1 MRNKTKKCAVALM
14 TVCTM
19 TASLIFPGKTIQA
32 AYGESE
38 SGDMYSASS
47 DLRTAYSEAQAAFIT
62 FSDSEAKIKGL
73 EGGCSAVG
81 TAVTISEA
89 GTYVFSGN
97 CADGSITVK
106 KGTTGVKLV
115 LNGLDL
121 TSASAATG
129 PVLCKAGTETE
140 IIAEAGTVNTFADSA
155 ANTEEKAAVKVN
167 KQSSLTLSG
176 AGTLNIVGV
185 CKNGIKGGAE
195 TDITVQEQKLH
206 IKSADNG
213 LASDNTVTVKSGKLT
228 IEAGG
233 DGIKSSPDRVDDA
246 GNADDTV
253 SLGDVILEGGEVNI
267 TAAAD
272 GIQGDNSVTVNGGS
286 YQITTNGGYT
296 ATLSEDADSCKGIK
310 SDSTLTINGGEF
322 TINSAD
328 DALHSNEYISIL
340 GGKFDI
346 QTGDDGMHA
355 DTSLFVGLEEEASNI
370 DISIRNCYEG
380 LEAGTVYVNSG
391 TINVNS
397 TDDGVNAAGG
407 NDGSGSNG
415 RPGDGFNPGGGRPG
429 SMGGPGGRLAVMNTD
444 SAEDGNNSAAKS
456 DSIYAAGNTGYAINI
471 NGGTLYV
478 KAAGDGLDSNGDISI
493 SGGNIIVYGAAAG
506 GPGSDNFPFD
516 HDGSFAITGGYIFG
530 AGSSQMEEGV
540 QSSTQGYIVNRNTYS
555 QGDVICVQDSQGNV
569 LFTEALAERVNYM
582 MYSSPEMT
590 ASGSY
595 SFQMGVGADQI
606 AISECQITLEQ
617 QSYTYNGMAKQPRV
631 TVSYGG
637 KALIKNQDYTVGY
650 SNNINVGTAKV
661 IVKGMGSYQGTVE
674 KEFVILEKSGESTN
688 PDGGTNSGSSAN
700 PGGNANPGETAYQKP
715 AKVKGLLAS
724 PVNAAKIKISWKKA
738 ADADG
743 YLLYRYDSKKK
754 TWKCIKTITKG
765 TITSYIDGRLASG
778 TAFKYRVCAFASA
791 DKKYKGDF
799 SNSVTTATK
808 PSKVNIKTVTAKK
821 KALVLKWKKTSGS
834 GYEIAYSTKK
844 NFSDAKTVKINGAS
858 KSCYTVKKLK
868 TNKKYYVK
876 IRAYKKVGSK
886 IYRGSYS
893 ARKQVKIK

>member
-14 TVCTM
+14 TFCTM
-19 TASLIFPGKTIQA
+19 TASLIFPGEGIQD

-38 SGDMYSASS
+38 AMYSGLS
-47 DLRTAYSEAQAAFIT
+47 DLRTVYNEAQAAFIT
-62 FSDSEAKIKGL
+62 FSDTQATVKGL
-73 EGGCSAVG
+73 EEGCSATG

-97 CADGSITVK
+97 CVDGSITVK
-106 KGTTGVKLV
+106 KGTTGVKLI

-121 TSASAATG
+121 TSASAVTG

-140 IIAEAGTVNTFADSA
+140 IIAEAGTVNTLTDSM

-176 AGTLNIVGV
+176 AGTLNVVGV

-195 TDITVQEQKLH
+195 TDITVQEQNLH

-213 LASDNTVTVKSGKLT
+213 LASDNTVTVKSGKLM

-233 DGIKSSPDRVDDA
+233 DGIKSSPDRLDDA

-253 SLGDVILEGGEVNI
+253 SLGDIILESGEINI
-267 TAAAD
+267 IAAAD

-296 ATLSEDADSCKGIK
+296 TTLA
-310 SDSTLTINGGEF
+310 
-322 TINSAD
+322 
-328 DALHSNEYISIL
+328 
-340 GGKFDI
+340 
-346 QTGDDGMHA
+346 
-355 DTSLFVGLEEEASNI
+355 
-370 DISIRNCYEG
+370 SIRNCYEG

-391 TINVNS
+391 TININS

-415 RPGDGFNPGGGRPG
+415 RPGDGFNPGGG
-429 SMGGPGGRLAVMNTD
+429 PGGRLAVMNTD
-444 SAEDGNNSAAKS
+444 SVEDSNNSAAIT
-456 DSIYAAGNTGYAINI
+456 DSTYAAGNEGYAINI

-506 GPGSDNFPFD
+506 DPGSDNFPFD
-516 HDGSFAITGGYIFG
+516 HDGSFAISGGYIFG

-540 QSSTQGYIVNRNTYS
+540 QSSTQGYIVNKNTYS
-555 QGDVICVQDSQGNV
+555 QGDVICVLDGQGNV

-590 ASGSY
+590 ASGNY
-595 SFQMGVGADQI
+595 SFKMGADAGQI
-606 AISECQITLEQ
+606 DISECQITLEQ
-617 QSYTYNGMAKQPRV
+617 QSYTYNGIAKQPRV
-631 TVSYGG
+631 TVSHGG

-650 SNNINVGTAKV
+650 SSNINAGTAKV
-661 IVKGMGSYQGTVE
+661 TVKGMGSYQGTVE
-674 KEFVILEKSGESTN
+674 REFVILEKSEESTN
-688 PDGGTNSGSSAN
+688 PGGGTNPGGSAN
-700 PGGNANPGETAYQKP
+700 PGGNENPGGTAYQKP
-715 AKVKGLLAS
+715 AKVKGLSAS
-724 PVNAAKIKISWKKA
+724 SVNAAKIKISWKKA
-738 ADADG
+738 VDADG
-743 YLLYRYDSKKK
+743 YLLYRYDGKKK
-754 TWKCIKTITKG
+754 AWKCIKTITKG
-765 TITSYIDGRLASG
+765 IITSYIDSGLASG
-778 TAFKYRVCAFASA
+778 TAFKYRVCAFTSA

-808 PSKVNIKTVTAKK
+808 PSKVSIKTVTAKK
-821 KALVLKWKKTSGS
+821 KALALKWKKTAGS
-834 GYEIAYSTKK
+834 GYEITYSSKK
-844 NFSDAKTVKINGAS
+844 NFSGAKTVKINGAS
-858 KSCYTVKKLK
+858 KSSCTVKKLK
-868 TNKKYYVK
+868 SKKTYYVK
-876 IRAYKKVGSK
+876 IRAYKKVGGK
-886 IYRGSYS
+886 IYRGPYS
-893 ARKQVKIK
+893 ARNQVKTK

>member
-14 TVCTM
+14 TFCTM
-19 TASLIFPGKTIQA
+19 TASLIFPGEAIQA

-38 SGDMYSASS
+38 AMYSGLS
-47 DLRTAYSEAQAAFIT
+47 DLRTVYNEAQAAFIT
-62 FSDSEAKIKGL
+62 FSDTQATVKGL
-73 EGGCSAVG
+73 EEGCSATG

-97 CADGSITVK
+97 CVDGSITVK
-106 KGTTGVKLV
+106 KGTTGVKLI

-121 TSASAATG
+121 TSASAVTG

-140 IIAEAGTVNTFADSA
+140 IIAEAGTVNTLTDSM

-176 AGTLNIVGV
+176 AGTLNVVGV
-185 CKNGIKGGAE
+185 CKNGIKRGAE
-195 TDITVQEQKLH
+195 TDITVQEQNLH

-213 LASDNTVTVKSGKLT
+213 LASDNTVTVKSGKLM

-233 DGIKSSPDRVDDA
+233 DGIKSSPDRLDDA

-253 SLGDVILEGGEVNI
+253 SLGDIILESGEINI
-267 TAAAD
+267 IAAAD

-296 ATLSEDADSCKGIK
+296 TTLA
-310 SDSTLTINGGEF
+310 
-322 TINSAD
+322 
-328 DALHSNEYISIL
+328 
-340 GGKFDI
+340 
-346 QTGDDGMHA
+346 
-355 DTSLFVGLEEEASNI
+355 
-370 DISIRNCYEG
+370 SIRNCYEG

-391 TINVNS
+391 TININS

-429 SMGGPGGRLAVMNTD
+429 NMGGGPGGRLAVMNTD
-444 SAEDGNNSAAKS
+444 SVEDSNNSAAIT
-456 DSIYAAGNTGYAINI
+456 DSTYAAGNEGYAINI

-506 GPGSDNFPFD
+506 DPGSDNFPFD
-516 HDGSFAITGGYIFG
+516 HDGSFAISGGYIFG

-540 QSSTQGYIVNRNTYS
+540 QSSTQGYIVNKNTYS
-555 QGDVICVQDSQGNV
+555 QGDVICVLDGQGNV

-590 ASGSY
+590 ASGNY
-595 SFQMGVGADQI
+595 SFKMGADAGQI
-606 AISECQITLEQ
+606 DISECQITLEQ
-617 QSYTYNGMAKQPRV
+617 QSYTYNGIAKQPRV
-631 TVSYGG
+631 TVSHGG

-650 SNNINVGTAKV
+650 SSNINAGTAKV
-661 IVKGMGSYQGTVE
+661 TVKGMGSYQGTVE
-674 KEFVILEKSGESTN
+674 REFVILEKSEESTN
-688 PDGGTNSGSSAN
+688 PGGGTNPGGSAN
-700 PGGNANPGETAYQKP
+700 PGGNENPGGTAYQKP
-715 AKVKGLLAS
+715 AKVKGLSAS

-738 ADADG
+738 VDADG
-743 YLLYRYDSKKK
+743 YLLYRYDGKKK
-754 TWKCIKTITKG
+754 AWKCIKTITKG
-765 TITSYIDGRLASG
+765 IITSYIDSGLASG
-778 TAFKYRVCAFASA
+778 TAFKYRVCAFTSA

-808 PSKVNIKTVTAKK
+808 SSKVSIKTVTAKK
-821 KALVLKWKKTSGS
+821 KALALKWKKTAGS
-834 GYEIAYSTKK
+834 GYEITYSSKK
-844 NFSDAKTVKINGAS
+844 NFSGAKTVKINGAS
-858 KSCYTVKKLK
+858 KSSCTVKKLK
-868 TNKKYYVK
+868 SKKTYYVK
-876 IRAYKKVGSK
+876 IRAYKKVGGK
-886 IYRGSYS
+886 IYRGPYS
-893 ARKQVKIK
+893 ARKQVKTK

>member
-14 TVCTM
+14 TFCTM
-19 TASLIFPGKTIQA
+19 TASLIFPGEAIQA

-38 SGDMYSASS
+38 AMYSGLS
-47 DLRTAYSEAQAAFIT
+47 DLRTVYNEAQAAFIT
-62 FSDSEAKIKGL
+62 FSDTQATVKGL
-73 EGGCSAVG
+73 EEGCSATG

-97 CADGSITVK
+97 CVDGSITVK
-106 KGTTGVKLV
+106 KGTTGVKLI

-121 TSASAATG
+121 TSASAVTG

-140 IIAEAGTVNTFADSA
+140 IIAEAGTVNTLTDSM

-176 AGTLNIVGV
+176 AGTLNVVGV

-195 TDITVQEQKLH
+195 TDITVQEQNLH

-213 LASDNTVTVKSGKLT
+213 LASDNTVTVKSGKLM

-233 DGIKSSPDRVDDA
+233 DGIKSSPDRLDDA

-253 SLGDVILEGGEVNI
+253 SLGDIILESGEINI
-267 TAAAD
+267 IAAAD

-296 ATLSEDADSCKGIK
+296 TTLA
-310 SDSTLTINGGEF
+310 
-322 TINSAD
+322 
-328 DALHSNEYISIL
+328 
-340 GGKFDI
+340 
-346 QTGDDGMHA
+346 
-355 DTSLFVGLEEEASNI
+355 
-370 DISIRNCYEG
+370 SIRNCYEG

-391 TINVNS
+391 TININS

-429 SMGGPGGRLAVMNTD
+429 NMGGGPGGRLAVMNTD
-444 SAEDGNNSAAKS
+444 PVEDSNNSAAIT
-456 DSIYAAGNTGYAINI
+456 DSTYAAGNEGYAINI

-506 GPGSDNFPFD
+506 DPGSDNFPFD
-516 HDGSFAITGGYIFG
+516 HDGSFAISGGYIFG

-540 QSSTQGYIVNRNTYS
+540 QSSTQGYIVNKNTYS
-555 QGDVICVQDSQGNV
+555 QGDVICVLDGQGNV

-590 ASGSY
+590 ASGNY
-595 SFQMGVGADQI
+595 SFKMGADAGQI
-606 AISECQITLEQ
+606 DISECQITLEQ
-617 QSYTYNGMAKQPRV
+617 QSYTYNGIAKQPRV
-631 TVSYGG
+631 TVSHGG

-650 SNNINVGTAKV
+650 SSNINAGTAKV
-661 IVKGMGSYQGTVE
+661 TVKGMGSYQGTVE
-674 KEFVILEKSGESTN
+674 REFVILEKSEESTN
-688 PDGGTNSGSSAN
+688 PGGGTNPGGSAN
-700 PGGNANPGETAYQKP
+700 PGGNENPGGTAYQKP
-715 AKVKGLLAS
+715 AKVKGLSAS

-738 ADADG
+738 VDADG
-743 YLLYRYDSKKK
+743 YLLYRYDGKKK
-754 TWKCIKTITKG
+754 AWKCIKTITKG
-765 TITSYIDGRLASG
+765 IITSYIDSGLASG
-778 TAFKYRVCAFASA
+778 TAFKYRVCAFTSA

-808 PSKVNIKTVTAKK
+808 PSKVSIKTVTAKK
-821 KALVLKWKKTSGS
+821 KALALKWKKTAGS
-834 GYEIAYSTKK
+834 GYEITYSSKK
-844 NFSDAKTVKINGAS
+844 NFSGAKTVKINGAS
-858 KSCYTVKKLK
+858 KSSCTVKKLK
-868 TNKKYYVK
+868 SKKTYYVK
-876 IRAYKKVGSK
+876 IRAYKKVGGK
-886 IYRGSYS
+886 IYRGPYS
-893 ARKQVKIK
+893 ARKQVKTK

>member
-1 MRNKTKKCAVALM
+1 M
-14 TVCTM
+14 TFCTM
-19 TASLIFPGKTIQA
+19 TASLIFPGEAIQA

-38 SGDMYSASS
+38 AMYSGLS
-47 DLRTAYSEAQAAFIT
+47 DLRTVYNEAQAAFIT
-62 FSDSEAKIKGL
+62 FSDTQATVKGL
-73 EGGCSAVG
+73 EEGCSATG

-97 CADGSITVK
+97 CVDGSITVK
-106 KGTTGVKLV
+106 KGTTGVKLI

-121 TSASAATG
+121 TSASAVTG

-140 IIAEAGTVNTFADSA
+140 IIAEAGTVNTLTDSM

-176 AGTLNIVGV
+176 AGTLNVVGV

-195 TDITVQEQKLH
+195 TDITVQEQNLH

-213 LASDNTVTVKSGKLT
+213 LASDNTVTVKSGKLM

-233 DGIKSSPDRVDDA
+233 DGIKSSPDRLDDA

-253 SLGDVILEGGEVNI
+253 SLGDIILESGEINI
-267 TAAAD
+267 IAAAD

-296 ATLSEDADSCKGIK
+296 TTLA
-310 SDSTLTINGGEF
+310 
-322 TINSAD
+322 
-328 DALHSNEYISIL
+328 
-340 GGKFDI
+340 
-346 QTGDDGMHA
+346 
-355 DTSLFVGLEEEASNI
+355 
-370 DISIRNCYEG
+370 SIRNCYEG

-391 TINVNS
+391 TININS

-415 RPGDGFNPGGGRPG
+415 RPGDGFNPGGG
-429 SMGGPGGRLAVMNTD
+429 PGGRLAVMNTD
-444 SAEDGNNSAAKS
+444 SVEDSNNSAAIT
-456 DSIYAAGNTGYAINI
+456 DSTYAAGNEGYAINI

-506 GPGSDNFPFD
+506 DPGSDNFPFD
-516 HDGSFAITGGYIFG
+516 HDGSFAISGGYIFG

-540 QSSTQGYIVNRNTYS
+540 QSSTQGYIVNKNTYS
-555 QGDVICVQDSQGNV
+555 QGDVICVLDGQGNV

-590 ASGSY
+590 ASGNY
-595 SFQMGVGADQI
+595 SFKMGADAGQI
-606 AISECQITLEQ
+606 DISECQITLEQ
-617 QSYTYNGMAKQPRV
+617 QSYTYNGIAKQPRV
-631 TVSYGG
+631 TVSHGG

-650 SNNINVGTAKV
+650 SSNINAGTAKV
-661 IVKGMGSYQGTVE
+661 TVKGMGSYQGTVE
-674 KEFVILEKSGESTN
+674 REFVILEKSEESTN
-688 PDGGTNSGSSAN
+688 PGGGTNPGGSAN
-700 PGGNANPGETAYQKP
+700 PGGNENPGGTAYQKP
-715 AKVKGLLAS
+715 AKVKGLSAS

-738 ADADG
+738 VDADG
-743 YLLYRYDSKKK
+743 YLLYRYDGKKK
-754 TWKCIKTITKG
+754 AWKCIKTITKG
-765 TITSYIDGRLASG
+765 IITSYIDSGLASG
-778 TAFKYRVCAFASA
+778 TAFKYRVCAFTSA

-808 PSKVNIKTVTAKK
+808 PSKVSIKTVTAKK
-821 KALVLKWKKTSGS
+821 KALALKWKKTAGS
-834 GYEIAYSTKK
+834 GYEITYSSKK
-844 NFSDAKTVKINGAS
+844 NFSGAKTVKINGAS
-858 KSCYTVKKLK
+858 KSSCTVKKLK
-868 TNKKYYVK
+868 SKKTYYVK
-876 IRAYKKVGSK
+876 IRAYKKVGGK
-886 IYRGSYS
+886 IYRGPYS
-893 ARKQVKIK
+893 ARKQVKTK

>member
-14 TVCTM
+14 TFCTM
-19 TASLIFPGKTIQA
+19 TASLIFPGEGIQA

-38 SGDMYSASS
+38 AMYSGLS
-47 DLRTAYSEAQAAFIT
+47 DLRTVYNEAQAAFIT
-62 FSDSEAKIKGL
+62 FSDTQATVKGL
-73 EGGCSAVG
+73 EEGCSATG

-97 CADGSITVK
+97 CVDGSITVK
-106 KGTTGVKLV
+106 KGTTGVKLI

-121 TSASAATG
+121 TSASAVTG

-140 IIAEAGTVNTFADSA
+140 IIAEAGTVNTLTDSM

-176 AGTLNIVGV
+176 AGTLNVVGV

-195 TDITVQEQKLH
+195 TDITVQEQNLH

-213 LASDNTVTVKSGKLT
+213 LASDNTVTVKSGKLM

-233 DGIKSSPDRVDDA
+233 DGIKSSPDRLDDA

-253 SLGDVILEGGEVNI
+253 SLGDIILESGEINI
-267 TAAAD
+267 IAAAD

-296 ATLSEDADSCKGIK
+296 TTLA
-310 SDSTLTINGGEF
+310 
-322 TINSAD
+322 
-328 DALHSNEYISIL
+328 
-340 GGKFDI
+340 
-346 QTGDDGMHA
+346 
-355 DTSLFVGLEEEASNI
+355 
-370 DISIRNCYEG
+370 SIRNCYEG

-391 TINVNS
+391 TININS

-429 SMGGPGGRLAVMNTD
+429 NMGGGPGGRLAVMNTD
-444 SAEDGNNSAAKS
+444 PVEDSNNSAAIT
-456 DSIYAAGNTGYAINI
+456 DSTYAAGNEGYAINI

-506 GPGSDNFPFD
+506 DPGSDNFPFD
-516 HDGSFAITGGYIFG
+516 HDGSFAISGGYIFG

-540 QSSTQGYIVNRNTYS
+540 QSSTQGYIVNKNTYS
-555 QGDVICVQDSQGNV
+555 QGDVICVLDGQGNV

-590 ASGSY
+590 ASGNY
-595 SFQMGVGADQI
+595 SFKMGADAGQI
-606 AISECQITLEQ
+606 DISECQITLEQ
-617 QSYTYNGMAKQPRV
+617 QSYTYNGIAKQPRV
-631 TVSYGG
+631 TVSHGG

-650 SNNINVGTAKV
+650 SSNINAGTAKV
-661 IVKGMGSYQGTVE
+661 TVKGMGSYQGTVE
-674 KEFVILEKSGESTN
+674 REFVILEKSEESTN
-688 PDGGTNSGSSAN
+688 PGGGTNPGGSAN
-700 PGGNANPGETAYQKP
+700 PGGNENPGGTAYQKP
-715 AKVKGLLAS
+715 AKVKGLSAS

-738 ADADG
+738 VDADG
-743 YLLYRYDSKKK
+743 YLLYRYDGKKK
-754 TWKCIKTITKG
+754 AWKCIKTITKG
-765 TITSYIDGRLASG
+765 IITSYIDSGLASG
-778 TAFKYRVCAFASA
+778 TAFKYRVCAFTSA

-808 PSKVNIKTVTAKK
+808 PSKVSIKTVTAKK
-821 KALVLKWKKTSGS
+821 KALALKWKKTAGS
-834 GYEIAYSTKK
+834 GYEITYSSKK
-844 NFSDAKTVKINGAS
+844 NFSGAKTVKINGAS
-858 KSCYTVKKLK
+858 KSSCTVKKLK
-868 TNKKYYVK
+868 SKKTYYVK
-876 IRAYKKVGSK
+876 IRAYKKVGGK
-886 IYRGSYS
+886 IYRGPYS
-893 ARKQVKIK
+893 ARKQVKTK

>member
-14 TVCTM
+14 TFCTM
-19 TASLIFPGKTIQA
+19 TASLIFPGEGIQA

-38 SGDMYSASS
+38 AMYSGLS
-47 DLRTAYSEAQAAFIT
+47 DLRTVYNEAQAAFIT
-62 FSDSEAKIKGL
+62 FSDTQATVKGL
-73 EGGCSAVG
+73 EEGCSATG

-97 CADGSITVK
+97 CVDGSITVK
-106 KGTTGVKLV
+106 KGTTGVKLI

-121 TSASAATG
+121 TSASAVTG

-140 IIAEAGTVNTFADSA
+140 IIAEAGTVNTLTDSM

-176 AGTLNIVGV
+176 AGTLNVVGV

-195 TDITVQEQKLH
+195 TDITVQEQNLH

-213 LASDNTVTVKSGKLT
+213 LASDNTVTVKSGKLM

-233 DGIKSSPDRVDDA
+233 DGIKSSPDRLDDA

-253 SLGDVILEGGEVNI
+253 SLGDIILESGEINI
-267 TAAAD
+267 IAAAD

-296 ATLSEDADSCKGIK
+296 TTLA
-310 SDSTLTINGGEF
+310 
-322 TINSAD
+322 
-328 DALHSNEYISIL
+328 
-340 GGKFDI
+340 
-346 QTGDDGMHA
+346 
-355 DTSLFVGLEEEASNI
+355 
-370 DISIRNCYEG
+370 SIRNCYEG

-391 TINVNS
+391 TININS

-429 SMGGPGGRLAVMNTD
+429 NMGGGPGGRLAVMNTD
-444 SAEDGNNSAAKS
+444 PVEDSNNSAAIT
-456 DSIYAAGNTGYAINI
+456 DSTYAAGNEGYAINI

-506 GPGSDNFPFD
+506 DPGSDNFPFD
-516 HDGSFAITGGYIFG
+516 HDGSFAISGGYIFG

-540 QSSTQGYIVNRNTYS
+540 QSSTQGYIVNKNTYS
-555 QGDVICVQDSQGNV
+555 QGDVICVLDGQGNV

-590 ASGSY
+590 ASGNY
-595 SFQMGVGADQI
+595 SFKMGADAGQI
-606 AISECQITLEQ
+606 DISECQITLEQ
-617 QSYTYNGMAKQPRV
+617 QSYTYNGIAKQPRV
-631 TVSYGG
+631 TVSHGG

-650 SNNINVGTAKV
+650 SSNINAGTAKV
-661 IVKGMGSYQGTVE
+661 TVKGMGSYQGTVE
-674 KEFVILEKSGESTN
+674 REFVILEKSEESTN
-688 PDGGTNSGSSAN
+688 PGGGTNPGGSAN
-700 PGGNANPGETAYQKP
+700 PGGNENPGGTAYQKP
-715 AKVKGLLAS
+715 AKVKGLSAS
-724 PVNAAKIKISWKKA
+724 SVNAAKIKISWKKA
-738 ADADG
+738 VDADG
-743 YLLYRYDSKKK
+743 YLLYRYDGKKK
-754 TWKCIKTITKG
+754 AWKCIKTITKG
-765 TITSYIDGRLASG
+765 IITSYIDSGLASG
-778 TAFKYRVCAFASA
+778 TAFKYRVCAFTSA

-799 SNSVTTATK
+799 SNSVTTAKK
-808 PSKVNIKTVTAKK
+808 PSKVSIKTVTAKK
-821 KALVLKWKKTSGS
+821 KALALKWKKTAGS
-834 GYEIAYSTKK
+834 GYEITYSSKK
-844 NFSDAKTVKINGAS
+844 NFSGAKTVKINGAS
-858 KSCYTVKKLK
+858 KSSCTVKKLK
-868 TNKKYYVK
+868 SKKTYYVK
-876 IRAYKKVGSK
+876 IRAYKKVGGK
-886 IYRGSYS
+886 IYRGPYS
-893 ARKQVKIK
+893 ARNQVKTK

>member
-14 TVCTM
+14 TFCTM
-19 TASLIFPGKTIQA
+19 TASLIFPGEAIQA

-38 SGDMYSASS
+38 AMYSGLS
-47 DLRTAYSEAQAAFIT
+47 DLRTVYNEAQAAFIT
-62 FSDSEAKIKGL
+62 FSDTQATVKGL
-73 EGGCSAVG
+73 EEGCSATG

-97 CADGSITVK
+97 CVDGSITVK
-106 KGTTGVKLV
+106 KGTTGVKLI

-121 TSASAATG
+121 TSASAVTG

-140 IIAEAGTVNTFADSA
+140 IIAEAGTVNTLTDSM

-176 AGTLNIVGV
+176 AGTLNVVGV

-195 TDITVQEQKLH
+195 TDITVQEQNLH

-213 LASDNTVTVKSGKLT
+213 LASDNTVTVKSGKLM

-233 DGIKSSPDRVDDA
+233 DGIKSSPDRLDDA

-253 SLGDVILEGGEVNI
+253 SLGDIILESGEINI
-267 TAAAD
+267 IAAAD

-296 ATLSEDADSCKGIK
+296 TTLA
-310 SDSTLTINGGEF
+310 
-322 TINSAD
+322 
-328 DALHSNEYISIL
+328 
-340 GGKFDI
+340 
-346 QTGDDGMHA
+346 
-355 DTSLFVGLEEEASNI
+355 
-370 DISIRNCYEG
+370 SIRNCYEG

-391 TINVNS
+391 TININS

-415 RPGDGFNPGGGRPG
+415 RPGDGFNPGGG
-429 SMGGPGGRLAVMNTD
+429 PGGRLAVMNTD
-444 SAEDGNNSAAKS
+444 SVEDSNNSAAIT
-456 DSIYAAGNTGYAINI
+456 DSTYAAGNEGYAINI

-506 GPGSDNFPFD
+506 DPGSDNFPFD
-516 HDGSFAITGGYIFG
+516 HDGSFAISGGYIFG

-540 QSSTQGYIVNRNTYS
+540 QSSTQGYIVNKNTYS
-555 QGDVICVQDSQGNV
+555 QGDVICVLDGQGNV

-590 ASGSY
+590 ASGNY
-595 SFQMGVGADQI
+595 SFKMGADAGQI
-606 AISECQITLEQ
+606 DISECQITLEQ
-617 QSYTYNGMAKQPRV
+617 QSYTYNGIAKQPRV
-631 TVSYGG
+631 TVSHGG

-650 SNNINVGTAKV
+650 SSNINAGTAKV
-661 IVKGMGSYQGTVE
+661 TVKGMGSYQGTVE
-674 KEFVILEKSGESTN
+674 REFVILEKSEESTN
-688 PDGGTNSGSSAN
+688 PGGGTNPGGSAN
-700 PGGNANPGETAYQKP
+700 PGGNENPGGTAYQKP
-715 AKVKGLLAS
+715 AKVKGLSAS

-738 ADADG
+738 VDADG
-743 YLLYRYDSKKK
+743 YLLYRYDGKKK
-754 TWKCIKTITKG
+754 AWKCIKTITKG
-765 TITSYIDGRLASG
+765 IITSYIDSGLASG
-778 TAFKYRVCAFASA
+778 TAFKYRVCAFTSA

-808 PSKVNIKTVTAKK
+808 PSKVSIKTVTAKK
-821 KALVLKWKKTSGS
+821 KALALKWKKTVGS
-834 GYEIAYSTKK
+834 GYEITYSSKK
-844 NFSDAKTVKINGAS
+844 NFSGAKTVKINGAS
-858 KSCYTVKKLK
+858 KSSCTVKKLK
-868 TNKKYYVK
+868 SKKTYYVK
-876 IRAYKKVGSK
+876 IRAYKKVGGK
-886 IYRGSYS
+886 IYRGPYS
-893 ARKQVKIK
+893 ARKQVKTK

>member
-14 TVCTM
+14 TFCTM
-19 TASLIFPGKTIQA
+19 TASLIFPGEAIQA

-38 SGDMYSASS
+38 AMYSGLS
-47 DLRTAYSEAQAAFIT
+47 DLRTVYNEAQAAFIT
-62 FSDSEAKIKGL
+62 FSDTQATVKGL
-73 EGGCSAVG
+73 EEGCSATG

-97 CADGSITVK
+97 CVDGSITVK
-106 KGTTGVKLV
+106 KGTTGVKLI

-121 TSASAATG
+121 TSASAVTG

-140 IIAEAGTVNTFADSA
+140 IIAEAGTVNTLTDSM

-176 AGTLNIVGV
+176 AGTLNVVGV

-195 TDITVQEQKLH
+195 TDITVQEQNLH

-213 LASDNTVTVKSGKLT
+213 LASDNTVTVKSGKLM

-233 DGIKSSPDRVDDA
+233 DGIKSSPDRLDDA

-253 SLGDVILEGGEVNI
+253 SLGDIILESGEINI
-267 TAAAD
+267 IAAAD

-296 ATLSEDADSCKGIK
+296 TTLA
-310 SDSTLTINGGEF
+310 
-322 TINSAD
+322 
-328 DALHSNEYISIL
+328 
-340 GGKFDI
+340 
-346 QTGDDGMHA
+346 
-355 DTSLFVGLEEEASNI
+355 
-370 DISIRNCYEG
+370 SIRNCYEG

-391 TINVNS
+391 TININS

-415 RPGDGFNPGGGRPG
+415 RPGDGFNPGGG
-429 SMGGPGGRLAVMNTD
+429 PGGRLAVMNTD
-444 SAEDGNNSAAKS
+444 SVEDSNNSAAIT
-456 DSIYAAGNTGYAINI
+456 DSTYAAGNEGYAINI

-506 GPGSDNFPFD
+506 DPGSDNFPFD
-516 HDGSFAITGGYIFG
+516 HDGSFAISGGYIFG

-540 QSSTQGYIVNRNTYS
+540 QSSTQGYIVNKNTYS
-555 QGDVICVQDSQGNV
+555 QGDVICVLDGQGNV

-590 ASGSY
+590 ASGNY
-595 SFQMGVGADQI
+595 SFKMGADAGQI
-606 AISECQITLEQ
+606 DISECQITLEQ
-617 QSYTYNGMAKQPRV
+617 QSYTYNGIAKQPRV
-631 TVSYGG
+631 TVSHGG

-650 SNNINVGTAKV
+650 SSNINAGTAKV
-661 IVKGMGSYQGTVE
+661 TVKGMGSYQGTVE
-674 KEFVILEKSGESTN
+674 REFVILEKSEESTN
-688 PDGGTNSGSSAN
+688 PGGGTNPGGSAN
-700 PGGNANPGETAYQKP
+700 PGGNENPGGTAYQKP
-715 AKVKGLLAS
+715 AKVKGLSAS
-724 PVNAAKIKISWKKA
+724 SVNAAKIKISWKKA
-738 ADADG
+738 VDADG
-743 YLLYRYDSKKK
+743 YLLYRYDGKKK
-754 TWKCIKTITKG
+754 AWKCIKTITKG
-765 TITSYIDGRLASG
+765 IITSYIDSGLASG
-778 TAFKYRVCAFASA
+778 TAFKYRVCAFTSA

-808 PSKVNIKTVTAKK
+808 PSKISIKTVTAKK
-821 KALVLKWKKTSGS
+821 KALALKWKKTAGS
-834 GYEIAYSTKK
+834 GYEITYSSKK
-844 NFSDAKTVKINGAS
+844 NFSGAKTVKINGAS
-858 KSCYTVKKLK
+858 KSSCTVKKLK
-868 TNKKYYVK
+868 SKKTYYVK
-876 IRAYKKVGSK
+876 IRAYKKVGGK
-886 IYRGSYS
+886 IYRGPYS
-893 ARKQVKIK
+893 ARKQVKTK

>member
-14 TVCTM
+14 TFCTM
-19 TASLIFPGKTIQA
+19 TASLIFPGEGIQA

-38 SGDMYSASS
+38 AMYSGLS
-47 DLRTAYSEAQAAFIT
+47 DLRTVYNEAQAAFIT
-62 FSDSEAKIKGL
+62 FSDTQATVKGL
-73 EGGCSAVG
+73 EEGCSATG

-97 CADGSITVK
+97 CVDGSITVK
-106 KGTTGVKLV
+106 KGTTGVKLI

-121 TSASAATG
+121 TSASAVTG

-140 IIAEAGTVNTFADSA
+140 IIAEAGTVNTLTDSM

-176 AGTLNIVGV
+176 AGTLNVVGV

-195 TDITVQEQKLH
+195 TDITVQEQNLH

-213 LASDNTVTVKSGKLT
+213 LASDNTVTVKSGKLM

-233 DGIKSSPDRVDDA
+233 DGIKSSPDRLDDA

-253 SLGDVILEGGEVNI
+253 SLGDIILESGEINI
-267 TAAAD
+267 IAAAD

-296 ATLSEDADSCKGIK
+296 TTLA
-310 SDSTLTINGGEF
+310 
-322 TINSAD
+322 
-328 DALHSNEYISIL
+328 
-340 GGKFDI
+340 
-346 QTGDDGMHA
+346 
-355 DTSLFVGLEEEASNI
+355 
-370 DISIRNCYEG
+370 SIRNCYEG

-391 TINVNS
+391 TININS

-415 RPGDGFNPGGGRPG
+415 RPGDGFNPGGG
-429 SMGGPGGRLAVMNTD
+429 PGGRLAVMNTD
-444 SAEDGNNSAAKS
+444 PVEDSNNSAAIT
-456 DSIYAAGNTGYAINI
+456 DSTYAAGNEGYAINI

-506 GPGSDNFPFD
+506 DPGSDNFPFD
-516 HDGSFAITGGYIFG
+516 HDGSFAISGGYIFG

-540 QSSTQGYIVNRNTYS
+540 QSSTQGYIVNKNTYS
-555 QGDVICVQDSQGNV
+555 QGDVICVLDGQGNV

-590 ASGSY
+590 ASGNY
-595 SFQMGVGADQI
+595 SFKMGADAGQI
-606 AISECQITLEQ
+606 DISECQITLEQ
-617 QSYTYNGMAKQPRV
+617 QSYTYNGIAKQPRV
-631 TVSYGG
+631 TVSHGG

-650 SNNINVGTAKV
+650 SSNINAGTAKV
-661 IVKGMGSYQGTVE
+661 TVKGMGSYQGTVE
-674 KEFVILEKSGESTN
+674 REFVILEKSEESTN
-688 PDGGTNSGSSAN
+688 PGGGTNPGGSAN
-700 PGGNANPGETAYQKP
+700 PGGNENPGGTAYQKP
-715 AKVKGLLAS
+715 AKVKGLSAS

-738 ADADG
+738 VDADG
-743 YLLYRYDSKKK
+743 YLLYRYDGKKK
-754 TWKCIKTITKG
+754 AWKCIKTITKG
-765 TITSYIDGRLASG
+765 IITSYIDSGLASG
-778 TAFKYRVCAFASA
+778 TAFKYRVCAFTSA

-808 PSKVNIKTVTAKK
+808 PSKVSIKTVTAKK
-821 KALVLKWKKTSGS
+821 KALALKWKKTAGS
-834 GYEIAYSTKK
+834 GYEITYSSKK
-844 NFSDAKTVKINGAS
+844 NFSGAKTVKINGAS
-858 KSCYTVKKLK
+858 KSSCTVKKLK
-868 TNKKYYVK
+868 SKKTYYVK
-876 IRAYKKVGSK
+876 IRAYKKVGGK
-886 IYRGSYS
+886 IYRGPYS
-893 ARKQVKIK
+893 ARKQVKTK

>member
-14 TVCTM
+14 TFCTM
-19 TASLIFPGKTIQA
+19 TASLIFPGEAIQT

-38 SGDMYSASS
+38 AMYSGLS
-47 DLRTAYSEAQAAFIT
+47 DLRTVYNEAQAAFIT
-62 FSDSEAKIKGL
+62 FSDTQATVKGL
-73 EGGCSAVG
+73 EEGCSATG

-97 CADGSITVK
+97 CVDGSITVK
-106 KGTTGVKLV
+106 KGTTGVKLI

-121 TSASAATG
+121 TSASAVTG

-140 IIAEAGTVNTFADSA
+140 IIAEAGTVNTLTDSM

-176 AGTLNIVGV
+176 VGTLNVVGV

-195 TDITVQEQKLH
+195 TDITVQEQNLH

-213 LASDNTVTVKSGKLT
+213 LASDNTVTVKSGKLM

-233 DGIKSSPDRVDDA
+233 DGIKSSPDRLDDA

-253 SLGDVILEGGEVNI
+253 SLGDIILESGEINI
-267 TAAAD
+267 IAAAD

-296 ATLSEDADSCKGIK
+296 TTLA
-310 SDSTLTINGGEF
+310 
-322 TINSAD
+322 
-328 DALHSNEYISIL
+328 
-340 GGKFDI
+340 
-346 QTGDDGMHA
+346 
-355 DTSLFVGLEEEASNI
+355 
-370 DISIRNCYEG
+370 SIRNCYEG

-391 TINVNS
+391 TININS

-429 SMGGPGGRLAVMNTD
+429 NMGGGPGGRLAVMNTD
-444 SAEDGNNSAAKS
+444 PVEDSNNSAAIT
-456 DSIYAAGNTGYAINI
+456 DSTYAAGNEGYAINI

-506 GPGSDNFPFD
+506 DPGSDNFPFD
-516 HDGSFAITGGYIFG
+516 HDGSFAISGGYIFG

-540 QSSTQGYIVNRNTYS
+540 QSSTQGYIVNKNTYS
-555 QGDVICVQDSQGNV
+555 QGDVICVLDGQGNV

-590 ASGSY
+590 ASGNY
-595 SFQMGVGADQI
+595 SFKMGADAGQI
-606 AISECQITLEQ
+606 DISECQITLEQ
-617 QSYTYNGMAKQPRV
+617 QSYTYNGIAKQPRV
-631 TVSYGG
+631 TVSHGG

-650 SNNINVGTAKV
+650 SSNINAGTAKV
-661 IVKGMGSYQGTVE
+661 TVKGMGSYQGTVE
-674 KEFVILEKSGESTN
+674 REFVILEKSEESTN
-688 PDGGTNSGSSAN
+688 PGGGTNPGGSAN
-700 PGGNANPGETAYQKP
+700 PGGNENPGGTAYQKP
-715 AKVKGLLAS
+715 AKVKGLSAS

-738 ADADG
+738 VDADG
-743 YLLYRYDSKKK
+743 YLLYRYDGKKK
-754 TWKCIKTITKG
+754 AWKCIKTITKG
-765 TITSYIDGRLASG
+765 IITSYIDSGLASG
-778 TAFKYRVCAFASA
+778 TAFKYRVCAFTSA

-808 PSKVNIKTVTAKK
+808 PSKVSIKTVTAKK
-821 KALVLKWKKTSGS
+821 KALALKWKKTAGS
-834 GYEIAYSTKK
+834 GYEITYSSKK
-844 NFSDAKTVKINGAS
+844 NFSGAKTVKINGAS
-858 KSCYTVKKLK
+858 KSSCTVKKLK
-868 TNKKYYVK
+868 SKKTYYVK
-876 IRAYKKVGSK
+876 IRAYKKVGGK
-886 IYRGSYS
+886 IYRGPYS
-893 ARKQVKIK
+893 ARKQVKTK

>member
-14 TVCTM
+14 TFCTM
-19 TASLIFPGKTIQA
+19 TASLIFPGEAIQA

-38 SGDMYSASS
+38 AMYSGLS
-47 DLRTAYSEAQAAFIT
+47 DLRTVYNEAQAAFIT
-62 FSDSEAKIKGL
+62 FSDTQATVKGL
-73 EGGCSAVG
+73 EEGCSATG

-97 CADGSITVK
+97 CVDGSITVK
-106 KGTTGVKLV
+106 KGTTGVKLI

-121 TSASAATG
+121 TSASAVTG

-140 IIAEAGTVNTFADSA
+140 IIAEAGTVNTLTDSM

-176 AGTLNIVGV
+176 AGTLNVVGV

-195 TDITVQEQKLH
+195 TDITVQEQNLH

-213 LASDNTVTVKSGKLT
+213 LASDNTVTVKSGKLM

-233 DGIKSSPDRVDDA
+233 DGIKSSPDRLDDA

-253 SLGDVILEGGEVNI
+253 SLGDIILESGEINI
-267 TAAAD
+267 IAAAD

-296 ATLSEDADSCKGIK
+296 TTLA
-310 SDSTLTINGGEF
+310 
-322 TINSAD
+322 
-328 DALHSNEYISIL
+328 
-340 GGKFDI
+340 
-346 QTGDDGMHA
+346 
-355 DTSLFVGLEEEASNI
+355 
-370 DISIRNCYEG
+370 SIRNCYEG

-391 TINVNS
+391 TININS

-415 RPGDGFNPGGGRPG
+415 RPGDGFNPGGG
-429 SMGGPGGRLAVMNTD
+429 PGGRLAVMNTD
-444 SAEDGNNSAAKS
+444 SVEDSNNSAAIT
-456 DSIYAAGNTGYAINI
+456 DSTYAAGNEGYAINI

-506 GPGSDNFPFD
+506 DPGSDNFPFD
-516 HDGSFAITGGYIFG
+516 HDGSFAISGGYIFG

-540 QSSTQGYIVNRNTYS
+540 QSSTQGYIVNKNTYS
-555 QGDVICVQDSQGNV
+555 QGDVICVLDGQGNV

-590 ASGSY
+590 ASGNY
-595 SFQMGVGADQI
+595 SFKMGADAGQI
-606 AISECQITLEQ
+606 DISECQITLEQ
-617 QSYTYNGMAKQPRV
+617 QSYTYNGIAKQPRV
-631 TVSYGG
+631 TVSHGG

-650 SNNINVGTAKV
+650 SSNINAGTAKV
-661 IVKGMGSYQGTVE
+661 TVKGMGSYQGTVE
-674 KEFVILEKSGESTN
+674 REFVILEKSEESTN
-688 PDGGTNSGSSAN
+688 PGGGTNPGGSAN
-700 PGGNANPGETAYQKP
+700 PGGNENPGGTAYQKP
-715 AKVKGLLAS
+715 AKVKGLSAS

-738 ADADG
+738 VDADG
-743 YLLYRYDSKKK
+743 YLLYRYDGKKK
-754 TWKCIKTITKG
+754 AWKCIKTITKG
-765 TITSYIDGRLASG
+765 IITSYIDSGLASG
-778 TAFKYRVCAFASA
+778 TAFKYRVCAFTSA

-808 PSKVNIKTVTAKK
+808 PSKVSIKTVTAKK
-821 KALVLKWKKTSGS
+821 KALALKWKKTAGS
-834 GYEIAYSTKK
+834 GYEITYSSKK
-844 NFSDAKTVKINGAS
+844 NFSGAKTVKINGAS
-858 KSCYTVKKLK
+858 KSSCTVKKLK
-868 TNKKYYVK
+868 SKKTYYVK
-876 IRAYKKVGSK
+876 IRAYKKVGGK
-886 IYRGSYS
+886 IYRGPYS
-893 ARKQVKIK
+893 ARNQVKTK

>member
-14 TVCTM
+14 TFCTM
-19 TASLIFPGKTIQA
+19 TASLIFPGEGIQA

-38 SGDMYSASS
+38 AMYSGLS
-47 DLRTAYSEAQAAFIT
+47 DLRTVYNEAQAAFIT
-62 FSDSEAKIKGL
+62 FSDTQATVKGL
-73 EGGCSAVG
+73 EEGCSATG

-97 CADGSITVK
+97 CVDGSITVK
-106 KGTTGVKLV
+106 KGTTGVKLI

-121 TSASAATG
+121 TSASAVTG

-140 IIAEAGTVNTFADSA
+140 IIAEAGTVNTLTDSM

-176 AGTLNIVGV
+176 AGTLNVVGV

-195 TDITVQEQKLH
+195 TDITVQEQNLH

-213 LASDNTVTVKSGKLT
+213 LASDNTVTVKSGKLM

-233 DGIKSSPDRVDDA
+233 DGIKSSPDRLDDA

-253 SLGDVILEGGEVNI
+253 SLGDIILESGEINI
-267 TAAAD
+267 IAAAD

-296 ATLSEDADSCKGIK
+296 TTLA
-310 SDSTLTINGGEF
+310 
-322 TINSAD
+322 
-328 DALHSNEYISIL
+328 
-340 GGKFDI
+340 
-346 QTGDDGMHA
+346 
-355 DTSLFVGLEEEASNI
+355 
-370 DISIRNCYEG
+370 SIRNCYEG

-391 TINVNS
+391 TININS

-429 SMGGPGGRLAVMNTD
+429 NMGGGPGGRLAVMNTD
-444 SAEDGNNSAAKS
+444 PVEDSNNSAAIT
-456 DSIYAAGNTGYAINI
+456 DSTYAAGNEGYAINI

-506 GPGSDNFPFD
+506 DPGSDNFPFD
-516 HDGSFAITGGYIFG
+516 HDGSFAISGGYIFG

-540 QSSTQGYIVNRNTYS
+540 QSSTQGYIVNKNTYS
-555 QGDVICVQDSQGNV
+555 QGDVICVLDGQGNV

-590 ASGSY
+590 ASGNY
-595 SFQMGVGADQI
+595 SFKMGADAGQI
-606 AISECQITLEQ
+606 DISECQITLEQ
-617 QSYTYNGMAKQPRV
+617 QSYTYNGIAKQPRV
-631 TVSYGG
+631 TVSHGG

-650 SNNINVGTAKV
+650 SSNINAGTAKV
-661 IVKGMGSYQGTVE
+661 TVKGMGSYQGTVE
-674 KEFVILEKSGESTN
+674 REFVILEKSEESTN
-688 PDGGTNSGSSAN
+688 PGGGTNPGGSAN
-700 PGGNANPGETAYQKP
+700 PGGNENPGGTAYQKP
-715 AKVKGLLAS
+715 AKVKGLSAS
-724 PVNAAKIKISWKKA
+724 SVNAAKIKISWKKA
-738 ADADG
+738 VDADG
-743 YLLYRYDSKKK
+743 YLLYRYDGKKK
-754 TWKCIKTITKG
+754 AWKCIKTITKG
-765 TITSYIDGRLASG
+765 IITSYIDSGLASG
-778 TAFKYRVCAFASA
+778 TAFKYRVCAFTSA

-808 PSKVNIKTVTAKK
+808 PSKVSIKTVTAKK
-821 KALVLKWKKTSGS
+821 KALALKWKKTAGS
-834 GYEIAYSTKK
+834 GYEITYSSKK
-844 NFSDAKTVKINGAS
+844 NFSGAKTVKINGAS
-858 KSCYTVKKLK
+858 KSSCTVKKLK
-868 TNKKYYVK
+868 SKKTYYVK
-876 IRAYKKVGSK
+876 IRAYKKVGGK
-886 IYRGSYS
+886 IYRGPYS
-893 ARKQVKIK
+893 ARNQVKTK

>member
-14 TVCTM
+14 TFCTM
-19 TASLIFPGKTIQA
+19 TASLIFPGEGIQA

-38 SGDMYSASS
+38 AMYSGLS
-47 DLRTAYSEAQAAFIT
+47 DLRTVYNEAQAAFIT
-62 FSDSEAKIKGL
+62 FSDTQATVKGL
-73 EGGCSAVG
+73 EEGCSATG

-97 CADGSITVK
+97 CVDGSITVK
-106 KGTTGVKLV
+106 KGTTGVKLI

-121 TSASAATG
+121 TSASAVTG

-140 IIAEAGTVNTFADSA
+140 IIAEAGTVNTLTDSM

-176 AGTLNIVGV
+176 AGTLNVVGV

-195 TDITVQEQKLH
+195 TDITVQEQNLH

-213 LASDNTVTVKSGKLT
+213 LASDNTVTVKSGKLM

-233 DGIKSSPDRVDDA
+233 DGIKSSPDRLDDA

-253 SLGDVILEGGEVNI
+253 SLGDIILESGEINI
-267 TAAAD
+267 IAAAD

-296 ATLSEDADSCKGIK
+296 TTLA
-310 SDSTLTINGGEF
+310 
-322 TINSAD
+322 
-328 DALHSNEYISIL
+328 
-340 GGKFDI
+340 
-346 QTGDDGMHA
+346 
-355 DTSLFVGLEEEASNI
+355 
-370 DISIRNCYEG
+370 SIRNCYEG

-391 TINVNS
+391 TININS

-415 RPGDGFNPGGGRPG
+415 RPGDGFNPGGG
-429 SMGGPGGRLAVMNTD
+429 PGGRLAVMNTD
-444 SAEDGNNSAAKS
+444 SVEDSNNSAAIT
-456 DSIYAAGNTGYAINI
+456 DSTYAAGNEGYAINI

-506 GPGSDNFPFD
+506 DPGSDNFPFD
-516 HDGSFAITGGYIFG
+516 HDGSFAISGGYIFG

-540 QSSTQGYIVNRNTYS
+540 QSSTQGYIVNKNTYS
-555 QGDVICVQDSQGNV
+555 QGDVICVLDGQGNV

-590 ASGSY
+590 ASGNY
-595 SFQMGVGADQI
+595 SFKMGADAGQI
-606 AISECQITLEQ
+606 DISECQITLEQ
-617 QSYTYNGMAKQPRV
+617 QSYTYNGIAKQPRV
-631 TVSYGG
+631 TVSHGG

-650 SNNINVGTAKV
+650 SSNINAGTAKV
-661 IVKGMGSYQGTVE
+661 TVKGMGSYQGTVE
-674 KEFVILEKSGESTN
+674 REFVILEKSEESTN
-688 PDGGTNSGSSAN
+688 PGGGTNPGGSAN
-700 PGGNANPGETAYQKP
+700 PGGNENPGGTAYQKP
-715 AKVKGLLAS
+715 AKVKGLSAS
-724 PVNAAKIKISWKKA
+724 SVNAAKIKISWKKA
-738 ADADG
+738 VDADG
-743 YLLYRYDSKKK
+743 YLLYRYDGKKK
-754 TWKCIKTITKG
+754 AWKCIKTITKG
-765 TITSYIDGRLASG
+765 IITSYIDSGLASG
-778 TAFKYRVCAFASA
+778 TAFKYRVCAFTSA

-808 PSKVNIKTVTAKK
+808 PSKVSIKTVTAKK
-821 KALVLKWKKTSGS
+821 KALALKWKKTAGS
-834 GYEIAYSTKK
+834 GYEITYSSKK
-844 NFSDAKTVKINGAS
+844 NFSGAKTVKINGAS
-858 KSCYTVKKLK
+858 KSSCTVKKLK
-868 TNKKYYVK
+868 SKKTYYVK
-876 IRAYKKVGSK
+876 IRAYKKVGGK
-886 IYRGSYS
+886 IYRGPYS
-893 ARKQVKIK
+893 ARNQVKTK

>member
-14 TVCTM
+14 TFCTM
-19 TASLIFPGKTIQA
+19 TASLIFPGEAIQA

-38 SGDMYSASS
+38 AMYSGLS
-47 DLRTAYSEAQAAFIT
+47 DLRTVYNEAQAAFIT
-62 FSDSEAKIKGL
+62 FSDTQATVKGL
-73 EGGCSAVG
+73 EEGCSATG

-97 CADGSITVK
+97 CVDGSITVK
-106 KGTTGVKLV
+106 KGTTGVKLI

-121 TSASAATG
+121 TSASAVTG

-140 IIAEAGTVNTFADSA
+140 IIAEAGTVNTLTDSM

-176 AGTLNIVGV
+176 AGTLNVVGV

-195 TDITVQEQKLH
+195 TDITVQEQNLH

-213 LASDNTVTVKSGKLT
+213 LASDNTVTVKSGKLM

-233 DGIKSSPDRVDDA
+233 DGIKSSPDRLDDA

-253 SLGDVILEGGEVNI
+253 SLGDIILESGEINI
-267 TAAAD
+267 IAAAD

-286 YQITTNGGYT
+286 YQIMTNGGYT
-296 ATLSEDADSCKGIK
+296 TTLA
-310 SDSTLTINGGEF
+310 
-322 TINSAD
+322 
-328 DALHSNEYISIL
+328 
-340 GGKFDI
+340 
-346 QTGDDGMHA
+346 
-355 DTSLFVGLEEEASNI
+355 
-370 DISIRNCYEG
+370 SIRNCYEG

-391 TINVNS
+391 TININS

-415 RPGDGFNPGGGRPG
+415 RPGDGFNPGGG
-429 SMGGPGGRLAVMNTD
+429 PGGRLAVMNTD
-444 SAEDGNNSAAKS
+444 SVEDSNNSAAIT
-456 DSIYAAGNTGYAINI
+456 DSTYAAGNEGYAINI

-506 GPGSDNFPFD
+506 DPGSDNFPFD
-516 HDGSFAITGGYIFG
+516 HDGSFAISGGYIFG

-540 QSSTQGYIVNRNTYS
+540 QSSTQGYIVNKNTYS
-555 QGDVICVQDSQGNV
+555 QGDVICVLDGQGNV

-590 ASGSY
+590 ASGNY
-595 SFQMGVGADQI
+595 SFKMGADAGQI
-606 AISECQITLEQ
+606 DISECQITLEQ
-617 QSYTYNGMAKQPRV
+617 QSYTYNGIAKQPRV
-631 TVSYGG
+631 TVSHGG

-650 SNNINVGTAKV
+650 SSNINAGTAKV
-661 IVKGMGSYQGTVE
+661 TVKGMGSYQGTVE
-674 KEFVILEKSGESTN
+674 REFVILEKSEESTN
-688 PDGGTNSGSSAN
+688 PGGGTNPGGSAN
-700 PGGNANPGETAYQKP
+700 PGGNENPGGTAYQKP
-715 AKVKGLLAS
+715 AKVKGLSAS

-738 ADADG
+738 VDADG
-743 YLLYRYDSKKK
+743 YLLYRYDGKKK
-754 TWKCIKTITKG
+754 AWKCIKTITKG
-765 TITSYIDGRLASG
+765 IITSYIDSGLASR
-778 TAFKYRVCAFASA
+778 TAFKYRVCAFTSA

-808 PSKVNIKTVTAKK
+808 PSKVSIKTVTAKK
-821 KALVLKWKKTSGS
+821 KALALKWKKTAGS
-834 GYEIAYSTKK
+834 GYEITYSSKK
-844 NFSDAKTVKINGAS
+844 NFSGAKTVKINGAS
-858 KSCYTVKKLK
+858 KSSCTVKKLK
-868 TNKKYYVK
+868 SKKTYYVK
-876 IRAYKKVGSK
+876 IRAYKKVGGK
-886 IYRGSYS
+886 IYRGPYS
-893 ARKQVKIK
+893 ARKQVKTK

>member
-14 TVCTM
+14 TFCTM
-19 TASLIFPGKTIQA
+19 TASLIFPGEAIQA

-38 SGDMYSASS
+38 AMYSGLS
-47 DLRTAYSEAQAAFIT
+47 DLRTVYNEAQAAFIT
-62 FSDSEAKIKGL
+62 FSDTQATVKGL
-73 EGGCSAVG
+73 EEGCSATG

-97 CADGSITVK
+97 CVDGSITVK
-106 KGTTGVKLV
+106 KGTTGVKLI

-121 TSASAATG
+121 TSASAVTG

-140 IIAEAGTVNTFADSA
+140 IIAEAGTVNTLTDSM

-176 AGTLNIVGV
+176 AGTLNVVGV

-195 TDITVQEQKLH
+195 TDITVQEQNLH

-213 LASDNTVTVKSGKLT
+213 LASDNTVTVKSGKLM

-233 DGIKSSPDRVDDA
+233 DGIKSSPDRLDDA

-253 SLGDVILEGGEVNI
+253 SLGDIILESGEINI
-267 TAAAD
+267 IAAAD

-296 ATLSEDADSCKGIK
+296 TTLA
-310 SDSTLTINGGEF
+310 
-322 TINSAD
+322 
-328 DALHSNEYISIL
+328 
-340 GGKFDI
+340 
-346 QTGDDGMHA
+346 
-355 DTSLFVGLEEEASNI
+355 
-370 DISIRNCYEG
+370 SIRNCYEG

-391 TINVNS
+391 TININS

-429 SMGGPGGRLAVMNTD
+429 NMGGGPGGRLAVMNTD
-444 SAEDGNNSAAKS
+444 SVEDSNNSAAIT
-456 DSIYAAGNTGYAINI
+456 DSTYAAGNEGYAINI

-506 GPGSDNFPFD
+506 DPGSDNFPFD
-516 HDGSFAITGGYIFG
+516 HDGSFAISGGYIFG

-540 QSSTQGYIVNRNTYS
+540 QSSTQGYIVNKNTYS
-555 QGDVICVQDSQGNV
+555 QGDVICVLDGQGNV

-590 ASGSY
+590 ASGNY
-595 SFQMGVGADQI
+595 SFKMGADAGQI
-606 AISECQITLEQ
+606 DISECQITLEQ
-617 QSYTYNGMAKQPRV
+617 QSYTYNGIAKQPRV
-631 TVSYGG
+631 TVSHGG

-650 SNNINVGTAKV
+650 SSNINAGTAKV
-661 IVKGMGSYQGTVE
+661 TVKGMGSYQGTVE
-674 KEFVILEKSGESTN
+674 REFVILEKSEESTN
-688 PDGGTNSGSSAN
+688 PGGGTNPGGSAN
-700 PGGNANPGETAYQKP
+700 PGGNENPGGTAYQKP
-715 AKVKGLLAS
+715 AKVKGLSAS
-724 PVNAAKIKISWKKA
+724 SVNAAKIKISWKKA
-738 ADADG
+738 VDADG
-743 YLLYRYDSKKK
+743 YLLYRYDGKKK
-754 TWKCIKTITKG
+754 AWKCIKTITKG
-765 TITSYIDGRLASG
+765 IITSYIDSGLASG
-778 TAFKYRVCAFASA
+778 TAFKYRVCAFTSA

-808 PSKVNIKTVTAKK
+808 PSKVSIKTVTAKK
-821 KALVLKWKKTSGS
+821 KALALKWKKTAGS
-834 GYEIAYSTKK
+834 GYEITYSSKK
-844 NFSDAKTVKINGAS
+844 NFSGAKTVKINGAS
-858 KSCYTVKKLK
+858 KSSCTVKKLK
-868 TNKKYYVK
+868 SKKTYYVK
-876 IRAYKKVGSK
+876 IRAYKKVGGK
-886 IYRGSYS
+886 IYRGPYS
-893 ARKQVKIK
+893 ARKQVKTK

>member
-14 TVCTM
+14 TFCTM
-19 TASLIFPGKTIQA
+19 TASLIFPGEAIQA

-38 SGDMYSASS
+38 AMYSGLS
-47 DLRTAYSEAQAAFIT
+47 DLRTVYNEAQAAFIT
-62 FSDSEAKIKGL
+62 FSDTQATVKGL
-73 EGGCSAVG
+73 EEGCSATG

-97 CADGSITVK
+97 CVDGSITVK
-106 KGTTGVKLV
+106 KGTTGVKLI

-121 TSASAATG
+121 TSASAVTG

-140 IIAEAGTVNTFADSA
+140 IIAEAGTVNTLTDSM

-176 AGTLNIVGV
+176 AGTLNVVGV

-195 TDITVQEQKLH
+195 TDITVQEQNLH

-213 LASDNTVTVKSGKLT
+213 LASDNTVTVKSGKLM

-233 DGIKSSPDRVDDA
+233 DGIKSSPDRLDDA

-253 SLGDVILEGGEVNI
+253 SLGDIILESGEINI
-267 TAAAD
+267 IAAAD

-296 ATLSEDADSCKGIK
+296 TTLA
-310 SDSTLTINGGEF
+310 
-322 TINSAD
+322 
-328 DALHSNEYISIL
+328 
-340 GGKFDI
+340 
-346 QTGDDGMHA
+346 
-355 DTSLFVGLEEEASNI
+355 
-370 DISIRNCYEG
+370 SIRNCYEG

-391 TINVNS
+391 TININS

-429 SMGGPGGRLAVMNTD
+429 NMGGGPGGRLAVMNTD
-444 SAEDGNNSAAKS
+444 PVEDSNNSAAIT
-456 DSIYAAGNTGYAINI
+456 DSTYAAGNEGYAINI

-506 GPGSDNFPFD
+506 DPGSDNFPFD
-516 HDGSFAITGGYIFG
+516 HDGSFAISGGYIFG

-540 QSSTQGYIVNRNTYS
+540 QSSTQGYIVNKNTYS
-555 QGDVICVQDSQGNV
+555 QGDVICVLDGQGNV

-590 ASGSY
+590 ASGNY
-595 SFQMGVGADQI
+595 SFKMGADAGQI
-606 AISECQITLEQ
+606 DISECQITLEQ
-617 QSYTYNGMAKQPRV
+617 QSYTYNGIAKQPRV
-631 TVSYGG
+631 TVSHGG

-650 SNNINVGTAKV
+650 SSNINAGTAKV
-661 IVKGMGSYQGTVE
+661 TVKGMGSYQGTVE
-674 KEFVILEKSGESTN
+674 REFVILEKSEESTN
-688 PDGGTNSGSSAN
+688 PGGGTNPGGSAN
-700 PGGNANPGETAYQKP
+700 PGGNENPGGTAYQKP
-715 AKVKGLLAS
+715 AKVKGLSAS

-743 YLLYRYDSKKK
+743 YLLYRYDGKKK
-754 TWKCIKTITKG
+754 AWKCIKTITKG
-765 TITSYIDGRLASG
+765 IITSYIDSGLASG
-778 TAFKYRVCAFASA
+778 TAFKYRVCAFTSA

-808 PSKVNIKTVTAKK
+808 PSKVSIKTVTAKK
-821 KALVLKWKKTSGS
+821 KALALKWKKTAGS
-834 GYEIAYSTKK
+834 GYEITYSSKK
-844 NFSDAKTVKINGAS
+844 NFSGAKTVKINGAS
-858 KSCYTVKKLK
+858 KSSCTVKKLK
-868 TNKKYYVK
+868 SKKTYYVK
-876 IRAYKKVGSK
+876 IRAYKKVGGK
-886 IYRGSYS
+886 IYRGPYS
-893 ARKQVKIK
+893 ARKQVKTK

>member
-14 TVCTM
+14 TFCTM
-19 TASLIFPGKTIQA
+19 TASLIFTGEGIQA

-38 SGDMYSASS
+38 AMYSGLS
-47 DLRTAYSEAQAAFIT
+47 DLRTVYNEAQAAFIT
-62 FSDSEAKIKGL
+62 FSDTQATVKGL
-73 EGGCSAVG
+73 EEGCSATG

-97 CADGSITVK
+97 CVDGSITVK
-106 KGTTGVKLV
+106 KGTTGVKLI

-121 TSASAATG
+121 TSASAVTG

-140 IIAEAGTVNTFADSA
+140 IIAEAGTVNTLTDSM

-176 AGTLNIVGV
+176 AGTLNVVGV

-195 TDITVQEQKLH
+195 TDITVQEQNLH

-213 LASDNTVTVKSGKLT
+213 LASDNTVTVKSGKLM

-233 DGIKSSPDRVDDA
+233 DGIKSSPDRLDDA

-253 SLGDVILEGGEVNI
+253 SLGDIILESGEINI
-267 TAAAD
+267 IAAAD

-296 ATLSEDADSCKGIK
+296 TTLAEDADSGKGIK
-310 SDSTLTINGGEF
+310 SDSALTINGGEF
-322 TINSAD
+322 VINSAD

-355 DTSLFVGLEEEASNI
+355 DTSLIVGSEEETSDI
-370 DISIRNCYEG
+370 DVSIRNCYEG

-391 TINVNS
+391 TININS

-415 RPGDGFNPGGGRPG
+415 RPGDGFNPGGG
-429 SMGGPGGRLAVMNTD
+429 PGGRLAVMNTD
-444 SAEDGNNSAAKS
+444 SVEDSNNSAAIT
-456 DSIYAAGNTGYAINI
+456 DSTYAAGNEGYAINI

-506 GPGSDNFPFD
+506 DPGSDNFPFD
-516 HDGSFAITGGYIFG
+516 HDGSFAISGGYIFG

-540 QSSTQGYIVNRNTYS
+540 QSSTQGYIVNKNTYS
-555 QGDVICVQDSQGNV
+555 QGDVICVLDGQGNV

-590 ASGSY
+590 ASGNY
-595 SFQMGVGADQI
+595 SFKMGADAGQI
-606 AISECQITLEQ
+606 DISECQITLEQ
-617 QSYTYNGMAKQPRV
+617 QSYTYNGIAKQPRV
-631 TVSYGG
+631 TVSHGG

-650 SNNINVGTAKV
+650 SSNINAGTAKV
-661 IVKGMGSYQGTVE
+661 TVKGMGSYQGTVE
-674 KEFVILEKSGESTN
+674 REFVILEKSEESTN
-688 PDGGTNSGSSAN
+688 PGGGTNPGGSAN
-700 PGGNANPGETAYQKP
+700 PGGNENPGGTAYQKP
-715 AKVKGLLAS
+715 AKVKGLSAS
-724 PVNAAKIKISWKKA
+724 SVNAAKIKISWKKA
-738 ADADG
+738 VDADG
-743 YLLYRYDSKKK
+743 YLLYRYDGKKK
-754 TWKCIKTITKG
+754 AWKCIKTITKG
-765 TITSYIDGRLASG
+765 IITSYIDSGLASG
-778 TAFKYRVCAFASA
+778 TAFKYRVCAFTSA

-808 PSKVNIKTVTAKK
+808 PSKVSIKTVTAKK
-821 KALVLKWKKTSGS
+821 KALALKWKKTAGS
-834 GYEIAYSTKK
+834 GYEITYSSKK
-844 NFSDAKTVKINGAS
+844 NFSGAKTVKINGAS
-858 KSCYTVKKLK
+858 KSSCTVKKLK
-868 TNKKYYVK
+868 SKKTYYVK
-876 IRAYKKVGSK
+876 IRAYKKVGGK
-886 IYRGSYS
+886 IYRGPYS
-893 ARKQVKIK
+893 ARNQVKTK

>member
-14 TVCTM
+14 TFCTM
-19 TASLIFPGKTIQA
+19 TASLIFPGEAIQA

-38 SGDMYSASS
+38 AMYSGLS
-47 DLRTAYSEAQAAFIT
+47 DLRTVYNEAQAAFIT
-62 FSDSEAKIKGL
+62 FSDTQATVKGL
-73 EGGCSAVG
+73 EEGCSATG

-97 CADGSITVK
+97 CVDGSITVK
-106 KGTTGVKLV
+106 KGTTGVKLI

-121 TSASAATG
+121 TSASAVTG

-140 IIAEAGTVNTFADSA
+140 IIAEAGTVNTLTDSM

-176 AGTLNIVGV
+176 AGTLNVVGV

-195 TDITVQEQKLH
+195 TDITVQEQNLH

-213 LASDNTVTVKSGKLT
+213 LASDNTVTVKSGKLM

-233 DGIKSSPDRVDDA
+233 DGIKSSPDRLDDA

-253 SLGDVILEGGEVNI
+253 SLGDIILESGEINI
-267 TAAAD
+267 IAAAD

-296 ATLSEDADSCKGIK
+296 TTLA
-310 SDSTLTINGGEF
+310 
-322 TINSAD
+322 
-328 DALHSNEYISIL
+328 
-340 GGKFDI
+340 
-346 QTGDDGMHA
+346 
-355 DTSLFVGLEEEASNI
+355 
-370 DISIRNCYEG
+370 SIRNCYEG

-391 TINVNS
+391 TININS

-415 RPGDGFNPGGGRPG
+415 RPGDGFNPGGG
-429 SMGGPGGRLAVMNTD
+429 PGGRLAVMNTD
-444 SAEDGNNSAAKS
+444 SVEDSNNSAAIT
-456 DSIYAAGNTGYAINI
+456 DSTYAAGNEGYAINI

-506 GPGSDNFPFD
+506 DPGSDNFPFD
-516 HDGSFAITGGYIFG
+516 HDGSFAISGGYIFG

-540 QSSTQGYIVNRNTYS
+540 QSSTQGYIVNKNTYS
-555 QGDVICVQDSQGNV
+555 QGDVICVLDGQGNV

-590 ASGSY
+590 ASGNY
-595 SFQMGVGADQI
+595 SFKMGADAGQI
-606 AISECQITLEQ
+606 DISECQITLEQ
-617 QSYTYNGMAKQPRV
+617 QSYTYNGIAKQPRV
-631 TVSYGG
+631 TVSHGG

-650 SNNINVGTAKV
+650 SSNINAGTAKV
-661 IVKGMGSYQGTVE
+661 TVKGMGSYQGTVE
-674 KEFVILEKSGESTN
+674 REFVILEKSEESTN
-688 PDGGTNSGSSAN
+688 PGGGTNPGGSAN
-700 PGGNANPGETAYQKP
+700 PGGNENPGGTAYQKP
-715 AKVKGLLAS
+715 AKVKGLSAS

-738 ADADG
+738 VDADG
-743 YLLYRYDSKKK
+743 YLLYRYDGKKK
-754 TWKCIKTITKG
+754 AWKCIKTITKG
-765 TITSYIDGRLASG
+765 IITSYIDSGLASG
-778 TAFKYRVCAFASA
+778 TAFKYRVCAFTSA

-808 PSKVNIKTVTAKK
+808 PSKVSIKTVTAKK
-821 KALVLKWKKTSGS
+821 KALALKWKKTAGS
-834 GYEIAYSTKK
+834 GYEITYSSKK
-844 NFSDAKTVKINGAS
+844 NFSGAKTVKINGAS
-858 KSCYTVKKLK
+858 KSSCTVKKLK
-868 TNKKYYVK
+868 SKKTYYVK
-876 IRAYKKVGSK
+876 IRAYKKVGGK
-886 IYRGSYS
+886 RYRGPYS
-893 ARKQVKIK
+893 ARNQVKTK

>member
-14 TVCTM
+14 TFCTM
-19 TASLIFPGKTIQA
+19 TASLIFPGEAIQA

-38 SGDMYSASS
+38 AMYSGLS
-47 DLRTAYSEAQAAFIT
+47 DLRTVYNEAQAAFIT
-62 FSDSEAKIKGL
+62 FSDTQATVKGL
-73 EGGCSAVG
+73 EEGCSATG

-89 GTYVFSGN
+89 GTNVFSGN
-97 CADGSITVK
+97 CVDGSITVK
-106 KGTTGVKLV
+106 KGTTGVKLI

-121 TSASAATG
+121 TSASAVTG

-140 IIAEAGTVNTFADSA
+140 IIAEAGTVNTLTDSM

-176 AGTLNIVGV
+176 AGTLNVVGV

-195 TDITVQEQKLH
+195 TDITVQEQNLH

-213 LASDNTVTVKSGKLT
+213 LASDNTVTVKSGKLM

-233 DGIKSSPDRVDDA
+233 DGIKSSPDRLDDA

-253 SLGDVILEGGEVNI
+253 SLGDIILESGEINI
-267 TAAAD
+267 IAAAD

-296 ATLSEDADSCKGIK
+296 TTLA
-310 SDSTLTINGGEF
+310 
-322 TINSAD
+322 
-328 DALHSNEYISIL
+328 
-340 GGKFDI
+340 
-346 QTGDDGMHA
+346 
-355 DTSLFVGLEEEASNI
+355 
-370 DISIRNCYEG
+370 SIRNCYEG

-391 TINVNS
+391 TININS

-429 SMGGPGGRLAVMNTD
+429 NMGGGPGGRLAVMNTD
-444 SAEDGNNSAAKS
+444 PVEDSNNSAAIT
-456 DSIYAAGNTGYAINI
+456 DSTYAAGNEGYVINI

-506 GPGSDNFPFD
+506 DPGSDNFPFD
-516 HDGSFAITGGYIFG
+516 HDGSFAISGGYIFG

-540 QSSTQGYIVNRNTYS
+540 QSSTQGYIVNKNTYS
-555 QGDVICVQDSQGNV
+555 QGDVICVLDGQGNV

-590 ASGSY
+590 ASGNY
-595 SFQMGVGADQI
+595 SFKMGADAGQI
-606 AISECQITLEQ
+606 DISECQITLEQ
-617 QSYTYNGMAKQPRV
+617 QSYTYNGIAKQPRV
-631 TVSYGG
+631 TVSHGG

-650 SNNINVGTAKV
+650 SSNINAGTAKV
-661 IVKGMGSYQGTVE
+661 TVKGMGSYQGTVE
-674 KEFVILEKSGESTN
+674 REFVILEKSEESTN
-688 PDGGTNSGSSAN
+688 PGGGTNPGGSAN
-700 PGGNANPGETAYQKP
+700 PGGNENPGGTAYQKP
-715 AKVKGLLAS
+715 AKVKGLSAS

-738 ADADG
+738 VDADG
-743 YLLYRYDSKKK
+743 YLLYRYDGKKK
-754 TWKCIKTITKG
+754 AWKCIKTITKG
-765 TITSYIDGRLASG
+765 IITSYIDSGLASG
-778 TAFKYRVCAFASA
+778 TAFKYRVCAFTSA

-808 PSKVNIKTVTAKK
+808 PSKVSIKTVTAKK
-821 KALVLKWKKTSGS
+821 KALALKWKKTAGS
-834 GYEIAYSTKK
+834 GYEITYSSKK
-844 NFSDAKTVKINGAS
+844 NFSGAKTVKINGAS
-858 KSCYTVKKLK
+858 KSSCTVKKLK
-868 TNKKYYVK
+868 SKKTYYVK
-876 IRAYKKVGSK
+876 IRAYKKVGGK
-886 IYRGSYS
+886 IYRGPYS
-893 ARKQVKIK
+893 ARKQVKTK